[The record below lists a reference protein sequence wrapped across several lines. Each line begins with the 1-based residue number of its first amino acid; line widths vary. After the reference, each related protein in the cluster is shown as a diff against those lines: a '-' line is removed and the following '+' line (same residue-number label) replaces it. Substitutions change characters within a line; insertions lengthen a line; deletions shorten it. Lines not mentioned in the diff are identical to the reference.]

1 MRRTRYFVFAVAVA
15 FVTLAAF
22 AAEESVPRE
31 DPEAETQEEPA
42 AIAQAELDTAS
53 YGFGM
58 EIGKQL
64 KTSGMKLALDPF
76 LKGFKDA
83 LENKKPAYT
92 QEEMRKAMRTVQ
104 ATAMQVQQRQMAVV
118 GEENLAKAQTFLE
131 ENKSKPGVK
140 TLPGGT
146 QYEVMTEGTGTT
158 ATADDTVTAHYKGM
172 LLNGETFDSSYER
185 GEPATFEVGQVI
197 KGWQEALAQMKTGD
211 KWRLWV
217 PPDQAYGEQ
226 GRPPVIPPN
235 SLLIFEVE
243 LIKVGE

>member
-1 MRRTRYFVFAVAVA
+1 MRKRRYFIFAVALA
-15 FVTLAAF
+15 FVTLPAF
-22 AAEESVPRE
+22 AAEENVAGEVPE
-31 DPEAETQEEPA
+31 PETQEEPA
-42 AIAQAELDTAS
+42 AIAQTDLDTAS

-58 EIGKQL
+58 QIAKQL
-64 KTSGMKLALDPF
+64 KASGMKLAPDPF

-83 LENKKPAYT
+83 LENKKPPYT
-92 QEEMRKAMRTVQ
+92 QEEMRKAMRTVEM
-104 ATAMQVQQRQMAVV
+104 TAMQAQQRQMAVE
-118 GEENLAKAQTFLE
+118 GEANLGKAQAFLE

-146 QYEVMTEGTGTT
+146 QYEVITEGTGSTPT
-158 ATADDTVTAHYKGM
+158 PDETVTAHYKGM
-172 LLNGETFDSSYER
+172 LLDAEVFDSSYER
-185 GEPATFEVGQVI
+185 DEPATFEVGQVI
-197 KGWQEALAQMKTGD
+197 KGWQEALAQMKVGG

-235 SLLIFEVE
+235 ALLIFEVE